1 MIHRSG
7 APVAELAASLS
18 RARSGEGKDAEVV
31 QWLRA
36 VADTARAIPLPK
48 VCDSRRSYA
57 RTLLHRCENF
67 EILVLHWKPQSVS
80 AIHDH
85 GGSRCWFAVAE
96 GTMGVENFVRR
107 DSGAT
112 PGYAQIEFEG
122 RELLSSGAIDHRNDD
137 VHLHRC
143 FAGDEQA
150 VTLHV
155 YANPI
160 ERFHTF
166 DERAHRCSD
175 ASSTYDAILTV

>member
-1 MIHRSG
+1 MIDRSG
-7 APVAELAASLS
+7 ASVAQLAASLS
-18 RARSGEGKDAEVV
+18 RARSGEAPDAEVI

-36 VADTARAIPLPK
+36 VAETARLIPLPK
-48 VCDSRRSYA
+48 ICDPRRTYG

-67 EILVLHWKPQSVS
+67 EILVLHWQPHSVS

-85 GGSRCWFAVAE
+85 GGSRCWFAVSQ

-112 PGYAQIEFEG
+112 PGFAKIGFEG
-122 RELLSSGAIDHRNDD
+122 RELLSGGAIDYRQDD

-143 FAGDEQA
+143 FAGEDRV

-155 YANPI
+155 YARPI
-160 ERFHTF
+160 DRFHTF
-166 DERAHRCSD
+166 DERADRCSD
-175 ASSTYDAILTV
+175 AASTYDAILNA